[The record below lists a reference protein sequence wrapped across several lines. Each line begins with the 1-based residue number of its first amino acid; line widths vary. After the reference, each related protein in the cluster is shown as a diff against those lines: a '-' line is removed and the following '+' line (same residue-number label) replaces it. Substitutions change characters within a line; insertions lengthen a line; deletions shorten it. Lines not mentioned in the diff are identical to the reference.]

1 MKPTFTDRSERRRRA
16 RGMTLIEIMCAIV
29 VMTIGLLGLMS
40 LMARASQ
47 ATSSSDDSQRAAVLA
62 NEIATQ
68 MWLAGTITL
77 PGQTVTDWNTRVGD
91 PANMGL
97 PNGVGTITAA
107 NNVARI
113 TIVWTPPN
121 GVARRYYTDVRLTN

>member
-1 MKPTFTDRSERRRRA
+1 MKPTFTHRSAQRRA

-29 VMTIGLLGLMS
+29 IMTIGLLGMMS

-47 ATSSSDDSQRAAVLA
+47 ATASSDDAQRAAVLA

-77 PGQTVTDWNTRVGD
+77 PTGTVTAWNARVAD
-91 PANMGL
+91 PVNMGL
-97 PNGVGTITAA
+97 PNGTGTITAA

-113 TIVWTPPN
+113 TIVWTTP
-121 GVARRYYTDVRLTN
+121 GGDQRRYYTDVRLTN

>member
-68 MWLAGTITL
+68 MWLAGTIAL

-91 PANMGL
+91 PVNMGL

-121 GVARRYYTDVRLTN
+121 GTQRRYYTDVRLTN

>member
-1 MKPTFTDRSERRRRA
+1 MKPTHSDRSVRLRRA

-47 ATSSSDDSQRAAVLA
+47 ATTSSDDAQRAAVLA
-62 NEIATQ
+62 NEIATE
-68 MWLAGTITL
+68 MWLSRTISL
-77 PGQTVTDWNTRVGD
+77 PAVTVTAWNARVAD
-91 PANMGL
+91 PVNMGL
-97 PNGVGTITAA
+97 PSGVGTITAA

-121 GVARRYYTDVRLTN
+121 GVQRRYYTDVRLTN

>member
-1 MKPTFTDRSERRRRA
+1 MKPIHSDRSARRRRA

-47 ATSSSDDSQRAAVLA
+47 ATSSSDDAQRAAVLA

-68 MWLAGTITL
+68 MWLSGTITL
-77 PGQTVTDWNTRVGD
+77 PTATVTDWNNRVAD
-91 PANMGL
+91 PVNMGL
-97 PNGVGTITAA
+97 PSGVGTITAA

-121 GVARRYYTDVRLTN
+121 GVQRRYYTDVRLTN